1 MSSILPSG
9 TVTFLFSDI
18 EGSTRLWEKYPE
30 GMRSV
35 LERHDRYLYQA
46 IQSCQGVVVKTTGD
60 GFHAVFDSAADGV
73 QAAYQAQVALAQD
86 AWVEIAPELLRIR
99 MGLYSGEAAIRAG
112 DYYGTAVNRA
122 ARLMS
127 AGHGGQILLSAE
139 TVNLIQ
145 EQWPEGAE
153 LVDLGEHRLK
163 DLVRSEHIFQL
174 NYPIMGDSFPPI
186 HTIDGFPNN
195 LPVQSTTY
203 IGRENEM
210 AEAKQQLS
218 ATRLLT
224 LVGPG
229 GTGKT
234 RLSLQ
239 LAADELIS
247 PGRPFPHGVW
257 LAEFGPISDPDLVVD
272 TVGAIFN
279 LRQQSSSTPVLDM
292 LTSYLREKKL
302 LLLLDNCEHL
312 IGACA
317 LLIEH
322 LLRTCPNIKIIA
334 SSREVLGVYGENIFN
349 VPSLTMPSPTQDLPE
364 ELLQFEAVQ
373 LFVERAASIQS
384 KFRLTKQN
392 AWAVSHICRRLDGI
406 PLALELAAARVKLF
420 TAEQVASR
428 LEDRFQLLSGGS
440 RTAIPRQQTLR
451 AMIDWSY
458 DLLSQEEQ
466 YLLRN
471 LSVFVSRWSFEAA
484 EFICPDL
491 DLFTLLTNLVN
502 KSLVLVT
509 EGEGEAR
516 YSFLETI
523 HEYAAEKLAQA
534 GEEDAVHMRLTEY
547 CLEMTRE
554 FEKNIF
560 LTTSVDTAIHWF
572 DQLDFD
578 YENIRAAVEWG
589 LTNRPVEALALA
601 ANISFYIA
609 SRGSPIEGERWIRE
623 ALEAVEKLSPLEEPE
638 IDERKKIVARG
649 WIALGRLR
657 TTIGDAHGA
666 CTALDKGIPLAHAL
680 EDNMLLLGIGSFF
693 HHSAALFMNDIDLAK
708 RSAENLLA
716 VAREK
721 GDPNWEAVGLI
732 ISNSVAGKEQ
742 DDQKVK
748 EIHHHIRYV
757 PSPLMVTLLYV
768 LVWVARNRGDYPQA
782 RIFLEQTLPYIPIYR
797 STIYEATI
805 RSELGH
811 IYRQMGDFSASS
823 KIYRETIQ
831 LWYDLG
837 MRAAIANQLE
847 CFAFIARAEGNA
859 QRAVQLLGAAESLRE
874 QINSVMTDY
883 ERFEYEQ
890 ELTSLKENI
899 KDQDFGRQWQ
909 AGRRLSIDQAVEL
922 ALIPNSHVSRQASAD
937 V

>member
-1 MSSILPSG
+1 MSTLLPSG

-35 LERHDRYLYQA
+35 LERHDRYLSKA
-46 IQSCQGVVVKTTGD
+46 IQACNGVIVKTTGD
-60 GFHAVFDSAADGV
+60 GFHAVFDSAAGGV
-73 QAAYQAQVALAQD
+73 QAAYQAQMALAQD
-86 AWVEIAPELLRIR
+86 AWVEIAPEQLRIR
-99 MGLYSGEAAIRAG
+99 MGLYSGKAAIRAG

-122 ARLMS
+122 ARLMA
-127 AGHGGQILLSAE
+127 AGHGGQILLSSA
-139 TVNLIQ
+139 TVHLIQ

-153 LVDLGEHRLK
+153 LLDLGEHRLK
-163 DLVRSEHIFQL
+163 DLVRPEHIFQL
-174 NYPIMGDSFPPI
+174 GYPAMGDSFPPI
-186 HTIDGFPNN
+186 HTIDEYPNN

-203 IGRENEM
+203 IGRENEI
-210 AEAKQQLS
+210 AEAKKQLS

-239 LAADELIS
+239 LAADKLIS
-247 PGRPFPHGVW
+247 AGRPFPHGVW
-257 LAEFGPISDPDLVVD
+257 LVEFGPISDPDLVVD

-279 LRQQSSSTPVLDM
+279 LRQHSSSTPVLDM

-312 IGACA
+312 IEACA
-317 LLIEH
+317 LLAEH
-322 LLRTCPNIKIIA
+322 LLRTCPNIKIVA

-349 VPSLTMPSPTQDLPE
+349 VPSLTLPSSTQNAPE
-364 ELLQFEAVQ
+364 ELLQYEAVQ
-373 LFVERAASIQS
+373 LFVERAASIQP
-384 KFRLTKQN
+384 KFQLTEQN
-392 AWAVSHICRRLDGI
+392 GKVVSHICRRLDGI

-420 TAEQVASR
+420 SVEQIADR
-428 LEDRFQLLSGGS
+428 LEDRFRLLSGGS
-440 RTAIPRQQTLR
+440 RTALPRQQTLR

-484 EFICPDL
+484 EFQCPDL
-491 DLFTLLTNLVN
+491 DLFILLTNLVN
-502 KSLVLVT
+502 KSLVVVT
-509 EGEGEAR
+509 EVAGAAR

-523 HEYAAEKLAQA
+523 REYAAEKLAQA
-534 GEEDAVHMRLTEY
+534 GEKDAAYMRLTEY

-560 LTTSVDTAIHWF
+560 LTTSVDTAIRWF

-589 LTNRPVEALALA
+589 LTNRPIEALALA

-623 ALEAVEKLSPLEEPE
+623 ALEAVEKLFPLDEPE
-638 IDERKKIVARG
+638 IDQRKKIVARG

-657 TTIGDAHGA
+657 TTIGDAQGA
-666 CTALDKGIPLAHAL
+666 CTAFDKGIPLAREL
-680 EDNMLLLGIGSFF
+680 EDNLLLLGIGSFF
-693 HHSAALFMNDIDLAK
+693 QHASALFMNDIDLAK
-708 RSAENLLA
+708 HSAQNLLA

-721 GDPNWEAVGLI
+721 GDLNWEAVGLI
-732 ISNSVAGKEQ
+732 ISNSVADGEQ
-742 DDQKVK
+742 DDQKVE
-748 EIHHHIRYV
+748 EIHHHIQYA
-757 PSPLMVTLLYV
+757 PSPLMVTLLYM
-768 LVWVARNRGDYPQA
+768 LVWVARNRGDFFQA

-797 STIYEATI
+797 SKNYEATI

-811 IYRQMGDFSASS
+811 IYRQMGDLSASRR
-823 KIYRETIQ
+823 IYRETIQ

-837 MRAAIANQLE
+837 MRAAVANQLE
-847 CFAFIARAEGNA
+847 CFAFIAQAEGDP

-874 QINSVMTDY
+874 QINAVMTDY
-883 ERFEYEQ
+883 ERFEYER

-899 KDQDFGRQWQ
+899 ASQDFVHQWQ
-909 AGRRLSIDQAVEL
+909 AGRQLSIDQAVEL
-922 ALIPNSHVSRQASAD
+922 ALGS
-937 V
+937 